1 MAIYLKWFPNSWF
14 QIKTGDKVIYIDP
27 AYLKPMFSDYLKN
40 TGAEESSELPE
51 DLEKADMILITHE
64 HPDHCSSATVNALK
78 QEDTLIIAPKTCADE
93 LNEDIKIV
101 TSGEEL
107 SYGNVQIK
115 VVDAYNTE
123 SGRSKMKF
131 HKKGKSVG
139 YLITLEGKTIYHA
152 GDTDV
157 IPEMKEFG
165 HVDIA
170 LIPTGGTYTMDM
182 EEAVDAVRTVKP
194 EIVIPMHMKDSDP
207 NEFKK
212 IVEEKSDIKVVPL
225 EIGGV
230 YKIN

>member
-14 QIKTGDKVIYIDP
+14 QIKKGDKVIYIDP
-27 AYLKPMFSDYLKN
+27 AYLKPMFNDYLKK

-64 HPDHCSSATVNALK
+64 HPDHCSSATISALK
-78 QEDTLIIAPKTCADE
+78 QEDTLIMAPKTCADE

-107 SYGNVQIK
+107 FYDNVQIK

-182 EEAVDAVRTVKP
+182 EEAVDAVMTVKP
-194 EIVIPMHMKDSDP
+194 EIVIPMHVKDSDP

-230 YKIN
+230 YKID